1 MNNFK
6 IGDVVLFCCNP
17 GRQTWKKGRIVAN
30 NFAMCNLPDFFGKPY
45 YYITLI
51 DERDN
56 MENNDQTYV
65 VEVDHKFLVK
75 FEPGME
81 WCIGKDSSYWPHVI
95 NNEKTADEDYK
106 RWKKQFKNVS
116 KADYLEIPGLKEMFD
131 DEQKWKESI
140 EKKLDDINNKLNIL
154 LLSQKTWTDPLPTY
168 PWTPG
173 TPSSPWYDINKVYCD
188 NDPIPF
194 NHVYTSS
201 IPLEEQHKYQE
212 RCSNS
217 TDADFDCK
225 NYTEINNTRM
235 ESTMF
240 GNEVL
245 DDKYDTWGLAAAS
258 KKINNNNQNKK

>member
-30 NFAMCNLPDFFGKPY
+30 GKPY

-95 NNEKTADEDYK
+95 NDEPANEDYK
-106 RWKKQFKNVS
+106 RWKKLFKNVS
-116 KADYLEIPGLKEMFD
+116 KDDYLEIPGLKEMFG
-131 DEQKWKESI
+131 DEQKWKEMI
-140 EKKLDDINNKLNIL
+140 ERKLDDINDKLNKL
-154 LLSQKTWTDPLPTY
+154 LLSQKTLTDPYPTY

-217 TDADFDCK
+217 TDADFDYN
-225 NYTEINNTRM
+225 NYTEINNT
-235 ESTMF
+235 
-240 GNEVL
+240 
-245 DDKYDTWGLAAAS
+245 
-258 KKINNNNQNKK
+258 